1 MRAGKRL
8 ARRTCAPHFLC
19 PNLEP
24 ASQLTCVCAAFARE
38 GDDMSRRVGRR
49 LRLSARPHSRHS
61 LTLYPLLSLLL
72 PISLPPSLYC
82 SVIRTPTEILL
93 IKRLRCCDGEDRET
107 VDNLKLDRP
116 FVLVQGVRS
125 FWGANEPAT
134 VGVGGV

>member
-1 MRAGKRL
+1 
-8 ARRTCAPHFLC
+8 
-19 PNLEP
+19 
-24 ASQLTCVCAAFARE
+24 
-38 GDDMSRRVGRR
+38 MSRRVAVCVC
-49 LRLSARPHSRHS
+49 LSARPHSRHS
-61 LTLYPLLSLLL
+61 LTLL
-72 PISLPPSLYC
+72 PSTILAPTDLPPSLYC

-125 FWGANEPAT
+125 FLGANEPAT